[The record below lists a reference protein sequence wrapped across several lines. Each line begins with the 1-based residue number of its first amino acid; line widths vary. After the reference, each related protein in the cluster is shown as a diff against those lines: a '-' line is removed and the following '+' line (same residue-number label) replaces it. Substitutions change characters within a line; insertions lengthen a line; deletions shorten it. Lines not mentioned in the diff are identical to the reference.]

1 MRGFWAIRSGPTDA
15 KERGQGEDGQAETRD
30 VVLGLTEIPM
40 SSNMGYT
47 YESQR
52 RTTDPDPTQ
61 ISPYSRN
68 LWTPYLDGWQPE
80 CGALAAVPLDEG
92 GEGARLR
99 QALHHRVEE
108 ARVAKVGH
116 PAGLGDQG
124 AGGTLGPAL
133 KGMAWITFAHY
144 RVTVCRRAY
153 FEPDLDDGFWVED
166 LEALVFVAAVA
177 DEALPLLAST
187 LLT

>member
-1 MRGFWAIRSGPTDA
+1 MRGFWASRSGPTDA
-15 KERGQGEDGQAETRD
+15 EERGQGEDRPAETRD

-52 RTTDPDPTQ
+52 ETTDPEPTQ

-80 CGALAAVPLDEG
+80 WGALAAVPLDEG

-133 KGMAWITFAHY
+133 KGIALITFAHY
-144 RVTVCRRAY
+144 VSCHCMSAH
-153 FEPDLDDGFWVED
+153 
-166 LEALVFVAAVA
+166 
-177 DEALPLLAST
+177 LL
-187 LLT
+187 

>member
-1 MRGFWAIRSGPTDA
+1 M
-15 KERGQGEDGQAETRD
+15 
-30 VVLGLTEIPM
+30 
-40 SSNMGYT
+40 
-47 YESQR
+47 
-52 RTTDPDPTQ
+52 
-61 ISPYSRN
+61 
-68 LWTPYLDGWQPE
+68 
-80 CGALAAVPLDEG
+80 PLDEG

-133 KGMAWITFAHY
+133 KEMMAWVTFANY
-144 RVTVCRRAY
+144 RVTVCRHTY
-153 FEPDLDDGFWVED
+153 FELDLDDGFWVED
-166 LEALVFVAAVA
+166 LEALAFVAAGA

-187 LLT
+187 FLT